1 MRRYHRGR
9 DLSQVHSVAEMADL
23 ARRRLPHFAWEY
35 LAGGAE
41 QELTQADNQNV
52 YSQVGL
58 HARAMVPCHPP
69 STHITLFERAQ
80 ALPLMIGPSGYNG
93 LLYRDADVH
102 LARAAAARGLPFC
115 LSTVSTSSIEQVAAA
130 IPEGQLWFQLYAM
143 RDPQVQGDLLRRAA
157 TAGCQTLVLTCDAMQ
172 LGNREWD
179 RRNFARPRQLSWRNK
194 FDVLRHP
201 RWLHQV
207 MWPHGLPG
215 LGTLNPYLPADERDA
230 LGATKFIGA
239 QMDTALDWPMLARL
253 RQQWHGRLLLKGVL
267 HPADVEQ
274 AIACGVDG
282 VVVSNHGGRQLDG
295 AASSLAALARIAPVA
310 RGRIA
315 LLLDGGI
322 RRGTDVIKALALGA
336 DSVMLGR
343 ATLYGVAVAG
353 EAGAGRVLD
362 LLASELRLGLNLM
375 GCTAVS
381 HLDRDWLF
389 ARREAHLLE
398 GHLHE
403 VL

>member
-1 MRRYHRGR
+1 
-9 DLSQVHSVAEMADL
+9 
-23 ARRRLPHFAWEY
+23 
-35 LAGGAE
+35 
-41 QELTQADNQNV
+41 
-52 YSQVGL
+52 
-58 HARAMVPCHPP
+58 
-69 STHITLFERAQ
+69 
-80 ALPLMIGPSGYNG
+80 
-93 LLYRDADVH
+93 
-102 LARAAAARGLPFC
+102 
-115 LSTVSTSSIEQVAAA
+115 
-130 IPEGQLWFQLYAM
+130 
-143 RDPQVQGDLLRRAA
+143 
-157 TAGCQTLVLTCDAMQ
+157 
-172 LGNREWD
+172 
-179 RRNFARPRQLSWRNK
+179 
-194 FDVLRHP
+194 
-201 RWLHQV
+201 
-207 MWPHGLPG
+207 
-215 LGTLNPYLPADERDA
+215 LPADERDA